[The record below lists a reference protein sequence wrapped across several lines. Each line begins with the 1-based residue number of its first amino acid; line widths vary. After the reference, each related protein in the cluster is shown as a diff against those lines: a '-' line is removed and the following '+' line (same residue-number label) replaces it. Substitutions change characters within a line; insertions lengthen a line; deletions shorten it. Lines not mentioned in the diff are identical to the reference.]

1 MAEAQNSKPA
11 EIKKAPPI
19 RATRSNRRANPLA
32 RQEEEKQFDER
43 VIYVNRVARVVRGGR
58 RFRFQA
64 LVVIGDHK
72 GRVGIGVSKGADVS
86 AAVTKATDV
95 AKKHLVAIHL
105 YKGTLTHEVESKIGG
120 SKIRIMPAAPGTGLI
135 AGGVVRTV
143 LEVVGIENAMSKSL
157 GSSNRINTA
166 YATIE
171 ALGKM
176 EPMNKWV
183 VKPASKTKKTAKAG
197 AKV

>member
-1 MAEAQNSKPA
+1 MAQPQRNQG
-11 EIKKAPPI
+11 
-19 RATRSNRRANPLA
+19 RRDHRP
-32 RQEEEKQFDER
+32 QVQEEKQFDER
-43 VIYVNRVARVVRGGR
+43 VVYVNRVARVVRGGR

-95 AKKHLVAIHL
+95 AKKHLVTVSLHNNTI
-105 YKGTLTHEVESKIGG
+105 THDAEGKVGGAKIL
-120 SKIRIMPAAPGTGLI
+120 IMPAAPGTGLI

-143 LEVVGIENAMSKSL
+143 LEVTGIENVLSKSL

-166 YATIE
+166 YATLD
-171 ALGKM
+171 ALQKTI
-176 EPMNKWV
+176 PASQWV
-183 VKPASKTKKTAKAG
+183 VKPKKL
-197 AKV
+197 KVEA